1 MGRIL
6 VVDDEA
12 GLRGMLDIILRRDG
26 HQVIQAANG
35 QEALKLIGTD
45 PAIELVLSDLRMEQ
59 MDGLSLLAQVRQ
71 YHPDI
76 LVIIMTAFAE
86 WDTAVR
92 AMRQGAYNFL
102 RKPFDNQVVRALVG
116 RALDA
121 RGHYLATRSQGSAG
135 QPPAVHLVGQSRS
148 IQQIQTT
155 IEQVST
161 TDSTVLVTGESGT
174 GKELVARAVHY
185 ASMRSDGPLVRI
197 NSGALAPSL
206 LESELFGHVKGSFTG
221 AIEDRQGLFALADGG
236 TLFLDEVGE
245 LAAETQVK
253 LLRVLEIGEY
263 LPVGGREVKTC
274 NVRIVAATN
283 RDLSAMVK
291 SGDFREDLYYRLA
304 VIPLHLPPLR
314 ERREDIPLL
323 AGHLL
328 ARHAVKLRRG
338 ITGFTQDALDA
349 MLGHAWPGNIRELDN
364 RIQRGAALT
373 DTGDISYNALFGDLS
388 VRPVGAT
395 AKPSVKAGDELR
407 ARIGLRETI
416 DLEKEL
422 ADYERSL
429 MEAALTVTDDNLTE
443 AAKLLGI
450 SFRQI
455 RYKVRQLGLR

>member
-35 QEALKLIGTD
+35 QEAIKLIGSD
-45 PAIELVLSDLRMEQ
+45 PTIELVLSDLRMEPV
-59 MDGLSLLAQVRQ
+59 DGLGLLANVRQ

-76 LVIIMTAFAE
+76 FVVIMTAFAE

-102 RKPFDNQVVRALVG
+102 RKPFDNQVVRSLIA

-121 RGHYLATRSQGSAG
+121 RGHYLAARVQGAASHQG
-135 QPPAVHLVGQSRS
+135 VVHLVGQSRA

-197 NSGALAPSL
+197 NSGALTPSL

-236 TLFLDEVGE
+236 TLFLDEIGE
-245 LAAETQVK
+245 LASETQVK
-253 LLRVLEIGEY
+253 LLRVLENGEY

-274 NVRIVAATN
+274 NVRVVAATN
-283 RDLSAMVK
+283 RDLAAMVK
-291 SGDFREDLYYRLA
+291 NGDFREDLYYRLA
-304 VIPLHLPPLR
+304 VIPLQLPPLR
-314 ERREDIPLL
+314 ERAEDIPLL

-328 ARHAVKLRRG
+328 SRHAVKLRRG
-338 ITGFTQDALDA
+338 ITGFTQEALDA
-349 MLGHAWPGNIRELDN
+349 MLAYPWPGNIRELDN

-373 DTGDISYNALFGDLS
+373 ASGDIGYDALFSDLTS
-388 VRPVGAT
+388 RPLGT
-395 AKPSVKAGDELR
+395 ASAAVIKPGEELR
-407 ARIGLRETI
+407 ARIGLREAI
-416 DLEKEL
+416 NLEKEL

-429 MEAALTVTDDNLTE
+429 MEAALTVTEDNLTE